1 MGSQLLQ
8 NRDHDPFFLSQQ
20 SQKKVLNIDLL
31 ICLAG
36 VPLLGVSLR
45 AMLAGMETMLDYGM
59 MADWDIVQR
68 EFERARHH
76 LAVPGPEY
84 LVPQGREPSK

>member
-1 MGSQLLQ
+1 MEITSPGRATLVDLLD
-8 NRDHDPFFLSQQ
+8 RVLDRGL
-20 SQKKVLNIDLL
+20 VLNIDLL